1 MNNIVFFGRAGFE
14 YTLLDINSIDYTKGF
29 TDLNIDDEIE
39 KDVNYIV
46 SEREPSKLKKIF
58 AKIMSK
64 DQTNIKVFVI
74 IGNPCIEM
82 AIDYDMRIKQYTLE
96 YYTTLYGCIEKL
108 KSLFNSK
115 VEVLKYEDLNENCT
129 VDYNK
134 YLAIEESKHFNS
146 QRYEQ
151 LVDLCRY
158 LPKDRDPMRLFG
170 FNEIPLSVVLKPDEE
185 LISKNNEHND
195 NFETHSY

>member
-14 YTLLDINSIDYTKGF
+14 YTLLNINSIDYTKGF
-29 TDLNIDDEIE
+29 TDLNVDDEIE

-46 SEREPSKLKKIF
+46 TERESSKLKKIF
-58 AKIMSK
+58 TKIMLK
-64 DQTNIKVFVI
+64 DQTNIRVFVI
-74 IGNPCIEM
+74 IGNPCVEM
-82 AIDYDMRIKQYTLE
+82 AIDYDMRIKQSYFD
-96 YYTTLYGCIEKL
+96 YYVTLYKCIENL

-115 VEVLKYEDLNENCT
+115 VEILKYEELNENCT

-134 YLAIEESKHFNS
+134 YLAIEESKHFDS

-158 LPKDRDPMRLFG
+158 LPRDRDPMRLFG
-170 FNEIPLSVVLKPDEE
+170 FNEIPLSVVLKQDEE
-185 LISKNNEHND
+185 LILKNNEHVD
-195 NFETHSY
+195 SFETNNY